1 MTLAHTPSPLVH
13 TKAQGNRS
21 ALASTPSPFTDITP
35 TTAPP
40 GAAVSQ
46 LKMTG
51 NEQNMHTWCFLS
63 FFCLDFLFWY
73 LLNSRKTGEILQ
85 EDSKQPENY
94 LISKRNDSF

>member
-1 MTLAHTPSPLVH
+1 VTLAHPPSPLVH

-21 ALASTPSPFTDITP
+21 TLASTPSPFTDITP

-63 FFCLDFLFWY
+63 FFLSRFP
-73 LLNSRKTGEILQ
+73 LLVPSEFKEDRGNSAR
-85 EDSKQPENY
+85 
-94 LISKRNDSF
+94 R